1 MPKRP
6 ARWAATFRLP
16 WRVVPSLAEIKR
28 EKGLI
33 RDLVA
38 TAFRELKRY
47 ELIAER
53 RDADRA
59 RFQRKW
65 ERRTEDELGM
75 SMFRQKRPNSIG

>member
-1 MPKRP
+1 
-6 ARWAATFRLP
+6 
-16 WRVVPSLAEIKR
+16 VPSLAEIKR

-59 RFQRKW
+59 RFHRKW

>member
-1 MPKRP
+1 MSKRP
-6 ARWAATFRLP
+6 TRWAATFMPP
-16 WRVVPSLAEIKR
+16 WRVEPSLAEIER
-28 EKGLI
+28 EMGLI

-53 RDADRA
+53 RDADQA
-59 RFQRKW
+59 RFQRKQ

-75 SMFRQKRPNSIG
+75 SMFRQKRQNSIG